1 MSFWVNT
8 ISVLG
13 SIASV
18 GAAIWAFIEARKSMA
33 AASKAETIKNEMID
47 RRQLVEASKIH
58 SETER
63 VISKVSQ
70 IGPASRVAV
79 LSGINID
86 DILNEVQGY
95 STFIIAQSEQYDDK
109 FKRAVKKLNTDLQ
122 ANIAEL
128 SKSTLEEDYKRI
140 GTQIFNALQGFLPTA
155 KSLADGRRENVQIQK
170 DGYK

>member
-1 MSFWVNT
+1 MSWDQWL
-8 ISVLG
+8 SVLG
-13 SIASV
+13 SIVSI

-63 VISKVSQ
+63 VILKVSQ
-70 IGPASRVAV
+70 IGPASRIEV
-79 LSGINID
+79 LSGININ
-86 DILNEVQGY
+86 DILNEVQNF

-109 FKRAVKKLNTDLQ
+109 FKKTAKKLNKDLQ
-122 ANIAEL
+122 TNIDEL
-128 SKSTLEEDYKRI
+128 SQSNLKEDYKRI
-140 GTQIFNALQGFLPTA
+140 GTIIFNALQGFLPTT
-155 KSLADGRRENVQIQK
+155 KSLADGRRENVQIKK

>member
-1 MSFWVNT
+1 MSWDNGL
-8 ISVLG
+8 SVVG
-13 SIASV
+13 SIASI
-18 GAAIWAFIEARKSMA
+18 GAAIWAFVEARKAMA

-70 IGPASRVAV
+70 IGPASRVEV

-86 DILNEVQGY
+86 DILNEVQSF
-95 STFIIAQSEQYDDK
+95 STFIIAQSEQYDDN
-109 FKRAVKKLNTDLQ
+109 FKRTVKKLNKDLQ
-122 ANIAEL
+122 TDIDKL
-128 SKSTLEEDYKRI
+128 SQSTLEYEYKQI
-140 GTQIFNALQGFLPTA
+140 GTKIFSALQGFLPTA